1 MLSETITLNLFI
13 KTLFFLFHLQGLDV
27 SSPSLPSKPRLR
39 PKSQNSENSRTDSY
53 RFSMANLEETQE
65 SELDAILGELSLLEK
80 RQDNIRNG
88 RGHSRNNSIVSG
100 MTNTTIS
107 SEASGCVNANGNVT
121 TETVINGGSR
131 EPRTDSPDNDSAFS
145 DTVSLMSSES
155 SASSGVSAAHKA
167 AHNGQAVIQA
177 QVSVLF
183 NF

>member
-1 MLSETITLNLFI
+1 
-13 KTLFFLFHLQGLDV
+13 
-27 SSPSLPSKPRLR
+27 
-39 PKSQNSENSRTDSY
+39 
-53 RFSMANLEETQE
+53 MANLEETHE

-80 RQDNIRNG
+80 RPDNTRNG
-88 RGHSRNNSIVSG
+88 RGHSRSNSVVSG

-121 TETVINGGSR
+121 TETVNGGSR

-167 AHNGQAVIQA
+167 AHNGTAVIQN
-177 QVSVLF
+177 QVSIVLNLDEKEKLCEKLVSL
-183 NF
+183 NFFLSF